1 MASTS
6 KYRTLATCASTSTR
20 IEEQVQF
27 SLFELTEACRA
38 DTEQLVALVNEG
50 ALTPIGDGP
59 QRWRFAGVTLQR
71 ARTALRLTHDLELNA
86 PGAALVLDLLDQID
100 TLRAQLRRVAGD

>member
-1 MASTS
+1 MMYSTPEH
-6 KYRTLATCASTSTR
+6 RALATSAR
-20 IEEQVQF
+20 VEEQVQF
-27 SLFELTEACRA
+27 SLFELSQACRA
-38 DTEQLVALVNEG
+38 DSEQLVALVNEG

-59 QRWRFAGVTLQR
+59 QRWRFAGATLQR

-100 TLRAQLRRVAGD
+100 TLRARLRRAGGD

>member
-1 MASTS
+1 MYSTANHRTLVTSTS
-6 KYRTLATCASTSTR
+6 STTWV
-20 IEEQVQF
+20 EEQVQF
-27 SLFELTEACRA
+27 SLLELTQACRA
-38 DTEQLVALVNEG
+38 DGEQLVALVNEG
-50 ALTPIGDGP
+50 ALTPIGDSP

-100 TLRAQLRRVAGD
+100 TLRARLRRAGGD

>member
-1 MASTS
+1 MQSTS
-6 KYRTLATCASTSTR
+6 NHRTLVTSTSTTTWV
-20 IEEQVQF
+20 EEQVQF
-27 SLFELTEACRA
+27 SLFELTQACRA
-38 DTEQLVALVNEG
+38 DGEQLVALVNEG

-59 QRWRFAGVTLQR
+59 QRWQFAGATLQR

-100 TLRAQLRRVAGD
+100 TLRARLRRAGGD

>member
-1 MASTS
+1 MHSTATH
-6 KYRTLATCASTSTR
+6 RTLATCSSATKR
-20 IEEQVQF
+20 VEEQVQF

-38 DTEQLVALVNEG
+38 DSEQLVALVNEG

-71 ARTALRLTHDLELNA
+71 ARTALRLTHDLELSA

-100 TLRAQLRRVAGD
+100 TLRARLRRAGGD

>member
-1 MASTS
+1 MVSTS
-6 KYRTLATCASTSTR
+6 DQRSLATTVLV
-20 IEEQVQF
+20 EEQVQF

-38 DTEQLVALVNEG
+38 DSDQLVALVNEG
-50 ALTPIGDGP
+50 ALAPIGDGP

-100 TLRAQLRRVAGD
+100 ALRAQLRREGGD